1 MTGTSIGETS
11 VNEVYL
17 IFRGR
22 LVDANYEPGD
32 ESLEVKLMTEDEIPW
47 DQIAFSVIRETLRRY
62 FKDRETDDFSFHM
75 GDIFCER

>member
-17 IFRGR
+17 MFRGR

-32 ESLEVKLMTEDEIPW
+32 ESLEVKLMTEDEMPW
-47 DQIAFSVIRETLRRY
+47 DQIAFSVIRAGDIETLLQR
-62 FKDRETDDFSFHM
+62 S
-75 GDIFCER
+75 